1 MRAMLLGILS
11 LFSWSRCFTR
21 LESLQDFDSLS
32 RRSDDTRL
40 IDFQW
45 FLPGFLFNL
54 LHRYVATL
62 CIRY

>member
-21 LESLQDFDSLS
+21 LEFLQDFDSLS

-45 FLPGFLFNL
+45 FLTGFLFNL